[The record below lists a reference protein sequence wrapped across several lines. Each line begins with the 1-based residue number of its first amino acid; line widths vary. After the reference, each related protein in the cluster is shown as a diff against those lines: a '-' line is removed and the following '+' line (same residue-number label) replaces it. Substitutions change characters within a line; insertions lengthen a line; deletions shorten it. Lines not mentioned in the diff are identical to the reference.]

1 MNFKDLQISFDSLL
15 IAAIEDTS
23 NERLTQFADFFKKI
37 VTDCKSGFSEK
48 ALECEEK
55 KLNSIILLCRKFAL
69 DLKLYGEG
77 DKVLTEER
85 MKKLQTI
92 SEDMQNLGAF
102 GIGAVWFLEKYL
114 GYKVDGRLD
123 LAKINKNLKA
133 KREKRAKSRGAKAR
147 ASEKEVRF
155 LKARR
160 LSYKVERAPT
170 SNDRGNID
178 NPLLQRKRRYD
189 TGHTTKAH
197 LKKLW
202 GIEIGTRKKQYEILC
217 DLYESIIYEP
227 QSKKGGKKGVGN
239 ETSEVK
245 RVDENGKE
253 VKEKEKR
260 IEYRIRLF
268 SMLKNSNKLPLDL
281 FDGTWGPVIFDRSY
295 RYIMN
300 EFVQELMRVAGKN
313 AVNTYMGL
321 KEFWVKWHSD
331 FITAMYNVGLSGQ
344 PPENI
349 SAFYRMIWSLEPKD
363 EKTEFCGS
371 LFSEVLFNLLKEKM
385 KIDLYQFQYVVENS
399 SIEMET
405 LNEEQRKVFSSL
417 MDKIKPLTKTSYVDF
432 EKIINQHQR
441 EVRSLLGVN
450 SSVSKLFL
458 KAKKLLQCIVYPNEE
473 TVAFWD
479 LIAMMQCCAT
489 SIGSKIKITRYGMV
503 RGKKTAKLSTIIRRP
518 ANNDGIETRLFL
530 VHLMRRRYFMNLFD
544 RETVDQIDKYRL
556 TCEES
561 ISNCLSVTGDW
572 SEIQGCLAELSM
584 DYDFFSKATKLKL
597 GLTPPIQGL

>member
-1 MNFKDLQISFDSLL
+1 MNFKDLQISFDALL

-23 NERLTQFADFFKKI
+23 NERLTQFTDFFKKEAF
-37 VTDCKSGFSEK
+37 DCKRGFSQED
-48 ALECEEK
+48 LDCEEK
-55 KLNSIILLCRKFAL
+55 KLISIILQCRKIAM
-69 DLKLYGEG
+69 DLKLYWEG

-85 MKKLQTI
+85 MKKLQMI
-92 SEDMQNLGAF
+92 SEDMQTLGAF
-102 GIGAVWFLEKYL
+102 GIGAWWFLEKYL
-114 GYKVDGRLD
+114 GYKVEGRLD
-123 LAKINKNLKA
+123 LVKINKNMKA
-133 KREKRAKSRGAKAR
+133 KREKRAKSRGAKAK
-147 ASEKEVRF
+147 ASEKEVHL

-160 LSYKVERAPT
+160 LSYKIERVPT

-178 NPLLQRKRRYD
+178 NPLLQRKRRHD
-189 TGHTTKAH
+189 TGHTTKTH

-202 GIEIGTRKKQYEILC
+202 GIEIGTRKRQYEILC
-217 DLYESIIYEP
+217 DFYESIIYRP
-227 QSKKGGKKGVGN
+227 QSKKSVGN

-268 SMLKNSNKLPLDL
+268 SMLKNRNKLPLDL

-295 RYIMN
+295 RYIMS
-300 EFVQELMRVAGKN
+300 EFVQELMRVAEKN
-313 AVNTYMGL
+313 TVNTYMGL
-321 KEFWVKWHSD
+321 KEFWLKWHSD
-331 FITAMYNVGLSGQ
+331 FVNELYDVALSGQ
-344 PPENI
+344 PAENI
-349 SAFYRMIWSLEPKD
+349 SAFYRTIWSSGPKYKLEKAA
-363 EKTEFCGS
+363 FSGN
-371 LFSEVLFNLLKEKM
+371 LFSEVLFHLLKEEI
-385 KIDLYQFQYVVENS
+385 KIKLYQFQYVVENS

-405 LNEEQRKVFSSL
+405 LNEEQRKVFASL
-417 MDKIKPLTKTSYVDF
+417 MDKIKPLTKASYDDF

-441 EVRSLLGVN
+441 EVRILLGVN

-473 TVAFWD
+473 TVAFWE

-503 RGKKTAKLSTIIRRP
+503 RGEKTAKLSTIIRRP
-518 ANNDGIETRLFL
+518 ANNDGKETRLFL
-530 VHLMRRRYFMNLFD
+530 VHLMRRRYFMNLLA

-572 SEIQGCLAELSM
+572 GEIQGCLAELSM
-584 DYDFFSKATKLKL
+584 DYDFFSKVAKIKL
-597 GLTPPIQGL
+597 GITPKIQGE

>member
-1 MNFKDLQISFDSLL
+1 MNFKDFQICFDALL

-23 NERLTQFADFFKKI
+23 NERLTQFTDFFKKKAF
-37 VTDCKSGFSEK
+37 DCKRGFSQED
-48 ALECEEK
+48 LDCEEK
-55 KLNSIILLCRKFAL
+55 KLISIIRLCRKITM
-69 DLKLYGEG
+69 DLKLYWKG
-77 DKVLTEER
+77 DRVLTEDG
-85 MKKLQTI
+85 MKKLQMI
-92 SEDMQNLGAF
+92 SEDMQTLGAF
-102 GIGAVWFLEKYL
+102 GIGAWWFLEKYL
-114 GYKVDGRLD
+114 GYKVEGRLD
-123 LAKINKNLKA
+123 LVKINKNMKA
-133 KREKRAKSRGAKAR
+133 KREKRAKSRGAKAK
-147 ASEKEVRF
+147 ASEKEVHL

-160 LSYKVERAPT
+160 LSYKIERVPA
-170 SNDRGNID
+170 SDGCGNID
-178 NPLLQRKRRYD
+178 NSLLQRKRRHD
-189 TGHTTKAH
+189 TGHTTKTH

-202 GIEIGTRKKQYEILC
+202 GIEIGTRKRQYEILC
-217 DLYESIIYEP
+217 DFYESIIYEP
-227 QSKKGGKKGVGN
+227 QSKKGVGN

-268 SMLKNSNKLPLDL
+268 SMLKNRNKLPLDL
-281 FDGTWGPVIFDRSY
+281 FDGTWGPVNFDRSY
-295 RYIMN
+295 RYIMS
-300 EFVQELMRVAGKN
+300 EFVQELMRVAGKD

-331 FITAMYNVGLSGQ
+331 FVNELYDVALSGQ
-344 PPENI
+344 PAENI
-349 SAFYRMIWSLEPKD
+349 SAFYRTIWSSGPKNKL
-363 EKTEFCGS
+363 EKTAFSGN
-371 LFSEVLFNLLKEKM
+371 LFSEVLFHLLKEEI
-385 KIDLYQFQYVVENS
+385 KIKLYQFQYVVENS

-417 MDKIKPLTKTSYVDF
+417 MDKIKQLTKTSYDDF

-473 TVAFWD
+473 TVAFWE

-503 RGKKTAKLSTIIRRP
+503 RGKKIAKLSTIILRP
-518 ANNDGIETRLFL
+518 ANNDGKETRLFL
-530 VHLMRRRYFMNLFD
+530 IHLMRRRYFMNLFD
-544 RETVDQIDKYRL
+544 RETVDQVDKYRL

-572 SEIQGCLAELSM
+572 GEIHGCLAELSM

-597 GLTPPIQGL
+597 GITPPIQGL